1 MKDLHAA
8 LTDAIKFFWETRDA
22 QGKTQ
27 GAKSGQKDAGFRSAV
42 TGGKQMDGLIHL
54 ISDIVCE
61 AGCKRDYV
69 FLDRRLELPG
79 YFRPTKKWDLVI
91 VQDGNLLAAMEFKSH
106 VGPSF
111 GNNYNNRT
119 EEALGNATD
128 ILAAYREGTFK
139 PSPKPWLG
147 YLMLLEDHKK
157 STEEVRVDEPHFKVR
172 EEFRGASYATRY
184 ELLCEKLVREQ
195 LYDAACLILSPR
207 GHGLRGVYSEPN
219 PELDFRRFVAYLT
232 GAISGH
238 LRTGR

>member
-1 MKDLHAA
+1 MKDFDSA
-8 LTDAIKFFWETRDA
+8 LAKAVQFFWTTRES
-22 QGKTQ
+22 QGKNQ
-27 GAKSGQKDAGFRSAV
+27 GAKSGQKDAGYRSAV
-42 TGGKQMDGLIHL
+42 TGGKQMDGLIRL
-54 ISDIVCE
+54 VSEIVCKE
-61 AGCKRDYV
+61 GCQREHI
-69 FLDRRLELPG
+69 FLDKRLELPG
-79 YFRPTKKWDLVI
+79 FFRPTKKWDLVI

-106 VGPSF
+106 IGPSF

-147 YLMLLEDHKK
+147 YIMLLEDSKK
-157 STEEVRVDEPHFKVR
+157 STQAVKVDEPHFKVR
-172 EEFRGASYATRY
+172 DEFRGASYATRY

-207 GHGLRGVYSEPN
+207 GTSGVYSEPN
-219 PELDFRRFVAYLT
+219 SELDFKRFISSLT

-238 LRTGR
+238 LRAGK